1 MVREARRS
9 FRLNSLSLEELNFM
23 LAQLGDRLDELE
35 GRRGTPKFR
44 SSVDMGLNRVTQM
57 QSDHRQQMEPR
68 LSGGQR

>member
-35 GRRGTPKFR
+35 GRRGTPKF
-44 SSVDMGLNRVTQM
+44 D
-57 QSDHRQQMEPR
+57 
-68 LSGGQR
+68 QR